1 MPSARDWALSLLLR
15 GQKADLFPDRML
27 WDLYEKHPNIPSIDR
42 AFIQQLLFGVYRWRS
57 RIDWALEQC
66 AHAPLRKLSFQTL
79 SILRLG
85 AFQLLLL
92 DRVPASAAVNE
103 SVKLAKSGPEPW
115 TGGLINGTLRAL
127 SRIKESLAFPTA
139 DDLPG
144 YLTITQSH
152 PAWLANYWLDTLGPK
167 ETVSL
172 CEADNQIPHLD
183 LRVNTLK
190 GSREELY
197 PRLEREV
204 GPMSPTPF
212 SPVGLRILRPQA
224 PLHTSGPYREG
235 LYQIQDEASQLIAYL
250 LHPRPGER
258 VLDLCA
264 GVGGKTTHLAQF
276 LENRGSVLAVD
287 SNPRKVRDLW
297 KNALRL
303 GIKNI
308 RFRTGDFLQPDFFQ
322 KNQPAFDRILVD
334 APCSGWG
341 VIRRHPDLKWR
352 IRLEDSERL
361 AEQQIKFLQK
371 AAEYLKP
378 KGTLVYSTC
387 TLCSIENEGVIE
399 RFLAGH
405 PEFFLDSVAPYLPG
419 PAREL
424 ADPRGF
430 YYTWPHRHGTD
441 GFFAARLVRK

>member
-1 MPSARDWALSLLLR
+1 MP
-15 GQKADLFPDRML
+15 
-27 WDLYEKHPNIPSIDR
+27 
-42 AFIQQLLFGVYRWRS
+42 
-57 RIDWALEQC
+57 
-66 AHAPLRKLSFQTL
+66 
-79 SILRLG
+79 
-85 AFQLLLL
+85 
-92 DRVPASAAVNE
+92 
-103 SVKLAKSGPEPW
+103 
-115 TGGLINGTLRAL
+115 
-127 SRIKESLAFPTA
+127 
-139 DDLPG
+139 
-144 YLTITQSH
+144 
-152 PAWLANYWLDTLGPK
+152 
-167 ETVSL
+167 
-172 CEADNQIPHLD
+172 
-183 LRVNTLK
+183 
-190 GSREELY
+190 RE
-197 PRLEREV
+197 
-204 GPMSPTPF
+204 
-212 SPVGLRILRPQA
+212 
-224 PLHTSGPYREG
+224 PYREG

-308 RFRTGDFLQPDFFQ
+308 RFRTGDFLQPGFFQ

-352 IRLEDSERL
+352 IRLEDSRRL

-387 TLCSIENEGVIE
+387 TLCPVENEGVIE

-419 PAREL
+419 PAKGL

-430 YYTWPHRHGTD
+430 YYAWPHRHGTD
-441 GFFAARLVRK
+441 GFFAARLVCK